1 MDHSDYVERN
11 FLLLSGVQPR
21 EGDVERTTEVL
32 SRVLG
37 AIDYSF
43 GSVVDDDLE
52 ECDFEEL
59 ISRHK

>member
-1 MDHSDYVERN
+1 MDYSDYVERN
-11 FLLLSGVQPR
+11 FILLSGVEPR
-21 EGDVERTTEVL
+21 DGDVERTSEVL

-43 GSVVDDDLE
+43 GSVVDNDLK
-52 ECDFEEL
+52 ECDFDDL